1 MTTADCVELG
11 SCFLLISDPRSWQ
24 FLLGVV
30 NINFLGK
37 TRQSNF
43 PVYTP
48 CGVFE

>member
-1 MTTADCVELG
+1 MTTAECWELG

-24 FLLGVV
+24 ILLGFV

-43 PVYTP
+43 QVYTP
-48 CGVFE
+48 CGGFE